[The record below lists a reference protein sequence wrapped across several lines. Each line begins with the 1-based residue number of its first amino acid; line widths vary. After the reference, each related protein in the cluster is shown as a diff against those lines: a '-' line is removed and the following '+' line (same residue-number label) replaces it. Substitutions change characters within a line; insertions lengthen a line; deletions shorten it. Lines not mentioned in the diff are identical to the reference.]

1 MRQGTSHVAWLVAEN
16 GDLQGI
22 SCGSDP
28 CSEHEGGIGELR
40 EALGIKSHY
49 ENGLADRVAKQQPP
63 FLVMRQFQHDD
74 GQPHAW
80 LALGNYR
87 YLKAFSFGEGQMP
100 PEQPPFF
107 NEVRSDY
114 GNPTL
119 SAAWDSSGVL
129 IYARGTES
137 VRRLEQFHEW
147 VKQQDLALGNA
158 FTGRRSDWHS
168 NASGLVFVK
177 ASAIPQALAD
187 QALAEDQKNVRLRK
201 AAAKL
206 GIEQELKAAGLRWF
220 ALSPRWADDQ
230 ETEVKFWLNPMEQ
243 QDYNYGLFSVDEL
256 RQWAKGTGPVM
267 IDKPLRAQAKSHE
280 KAIEALKGNIR
291 RAKFEVPSMW
301 VVWANPEKSEV
312 AINVHYYHP
321 QIAKRPLVDQGEFS
335 LAELQERFPNP
346 VKAPRKKPGM
356 R

>member
-1 MRQGTSHVAWLVAEN
+1 MRQATSHVRWLISET
-16 GDLQGI
+16 GELEGL

-28 CSEHEGGIGELR
+28 CSEHEGGIKGLR
-40 EALGIKSHY
+40 EAFGFKS
-49 ENGLADRVAKQQPP
+49 EFKNGLADRVAQRQPP
-63 FLVMRQFQHDD
+63 VLLMRQYQGDS
-74 GQPHAW
+74 GQVEAW
-80 LALGNYR
+80 VAMGNYR
-87 YLKAFSFGEGQMP
+87 YTNTFSFGEGQMP
-100 PEQPPFF
+100 PESPPFF
-107 NEVRSDY
+107 EQVRFPY

-119 SAAWDSSGVL
+119 SAAWDSNGVL
-129 IYARGTES
+129 LLARGRES
-137 VRRLEQFHEW
+137 VQYLEQFYELIER
-147 VKQQDLALGNA
+147 QDLALGNA
-158 FTGRRSDWHS
+158 FTGSRSDWHQK
-168 NASGLVFVK
+168 AGGLVFVK
-177 ASAIPQALAD
+177 ASAVPQELATRALE
-187 QALAEDQKNVRLRK
+187 QDQKEVRLNK
-201 AAAKL
+201 AAEKIGL
-206 GIEQELKAAGLRWF
+206 DKELSAAGMRWF

-280 KAIEALKGNIR
+280 KAIEALKENIR
-291 RAKFEVPSMW
+291 RAKFEVPAMW

-312 AINVHYYHP
+312 AIKVHYYHP

-346 VKAPRKKPGM
+346 VKAPRKKSGM